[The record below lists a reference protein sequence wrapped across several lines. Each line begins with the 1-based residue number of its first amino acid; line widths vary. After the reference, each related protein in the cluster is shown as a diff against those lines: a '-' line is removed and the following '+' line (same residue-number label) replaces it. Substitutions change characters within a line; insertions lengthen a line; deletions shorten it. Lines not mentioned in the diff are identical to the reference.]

1 MEATMRVLIT
11 DDSKM
16 SIISVKHVFDG
27 MEDVE
32 IISAYNGVEALEQH
46 RTFRPD
52 VIFLE
57 ITMPVLDGLA
67 TLKIIRL
74 LDRKVKIIIISSIA
88 NQKTVQQDC
97 KKYDVLAILPKPL
110 KKQEILE
117 LLGLGDAK

>member
-52 VIFLE
+52 VIFLD

-74 LDRKVKIIIISSIA
+74 LDRKVKIIISVQLPIKKRCNKIA
-88 NQKTVQQDC
+88 KSTM
-97 KKYDVLAILPKPL
+97 Y
-110 KKQEILE
+110 
-117 LLGLGDAK
+117 